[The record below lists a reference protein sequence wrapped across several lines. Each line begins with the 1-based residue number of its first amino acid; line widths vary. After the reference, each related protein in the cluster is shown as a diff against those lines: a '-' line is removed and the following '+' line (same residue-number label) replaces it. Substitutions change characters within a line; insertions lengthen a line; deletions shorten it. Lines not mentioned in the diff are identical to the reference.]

1 MREAVKLSTVPA
13 AIVLAVAGALALL
26 VESPVVILLLAGGLL
41 MICLRA
47 PVERRRFY
55 LIGALTAGLGVFL
68 LSPLLAV
75 EGINALWR
83 GPVVP
88 VLGPIDVTSE
98 EIRTAAVN
106 GLRLTAIGLA
116 FTAYALLL
124 DHDGLLAS
132 ASFARRSA
140 LAVALATR
148 LIPTL
153 ERDAAGFAEA
163 LEGRGMALQG
173 VRDRA
178 RLLSPVLGNSLDRAS
193 MLAEAME
200 ARGFGRPGSTRAP
213 RPGWTLTDRCAL
225 VAAGLALL
233 AGVVW
238 L

>member
-1 MREAVKLSTVPA
+1 MRGSVKLSTVPA
-13 AIVLAVAGALALL
+13 AIVLAALGVLALV
-26 VESPVVILLLAGGLL
+26 VESPLVILLIAVGLL
-41 MICLRA
+41 IVCLRA
-47 PVERRRFY
+47 PVARRRFY
-55 LIGALTAGLGVFL
+55 LIGALSAGLGVFL

-75 EGINALWR
+75 EGVDTLWR
-83 GPVVP
+83 GPVAP

-98 EIRTAAVN
+98 EIRSAAVN
-106 GLRLTAIGLA
+106 GLRLAAIGLA

-124 DHDGLLAS
+124 DHDRLLAS

-163 LEGRGMALQG
+163 LEGRGVALQG

-200 ARGFGRPGSTRAP
+200 ARGFGRPGSTHAP
-213 RPGWTLTDRCAL
+213 RPGWTRTDRC
-225 VAAGLALL
+225 VVVGAGLVLL
-233 AGVVW
+233 VGVVW

>member
-1 MREAVKLSTVPA
+1 MTLSTVPA
-13 AIVLAVAGALALL
+13 AIVLAALGVLALL
-26 VESPVVILLLAGGLL
+26 VERPVVILLLAVGLL
-41 MICLRA
+41 AVCLRA
-47 PVERRRFY
+47 PARNRRFY
-55 LIGALTAGLGVFL
+55 LMGAISAGLGVFL

-75 EGINALWR
+75 DGVGTLWR

-88 VLGPIDVTSE
+88 VLGPVDVTTE
-98 EIRTAAVN
+98 EIRAAAVN
-106 GLRLTAIGLA
+106 GLRLTALGLA

-124 DHDGLLAS
+124 DHDRLLAS

-163 LEGRGMALQG
+163 LQGRGVALQG
-173 VRDRA
+173 VRDRG

-200 ARGFGRPGSTRAP
+200 ARGFGRLGSTRAP
-213 RPGWTLTDRCAL
+213 RPRWTRVDRLA
-225 VAAGLALL
+225 VTGVGLFLIV
-233 AGVVW
+233 GVVW